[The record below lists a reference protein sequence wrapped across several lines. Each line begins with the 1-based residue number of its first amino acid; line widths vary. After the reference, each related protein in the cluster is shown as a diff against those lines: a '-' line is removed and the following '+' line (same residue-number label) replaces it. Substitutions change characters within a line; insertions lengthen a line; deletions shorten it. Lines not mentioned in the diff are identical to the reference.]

1 MKKLLQI
8 KTLVEVYNIIGGG
21 TPPKDNPAFYSG
33 NIPWAS
39 VWEMREDLLTETE
52 FRNSRYAAPVSDTI
66 ITKLY
71 AIF

>member
-8 KTLVEVYNIIGGG
+8 KTLVEVYNIIGG

-52 FRNSRYAAPVSDTI
+52 FRISRYAAPVSETFK
-66 ITKLY
+66 TKPH
-71 AIF
+71 AIFQ